1 MLDVNKFQDKG
12 VVHSSMFGKRQRAW
26 SEGSKSFFFF
36 VQRGERGYES
46 WKFLVL
52 S

>member
-1 MLDVNKFQDKG
+1 MVAGEELKAMLDVNKFQDKG

-36 VQRGERGYES
+36 CAEG
-46 WKFLVL
+46 
-52 S
+52 